1 MPSINTDTRLIMTI
15 LFVAVISGV
24 NVYFYT
30 LYGITFPYGGYAH
43 AVLFGI
49 STIGG
54 IMIMKAFFDLLL
66 NDYIEEFLL
75 QRQIESYWSRKGREE
90 DNRKRVRES
99 MKQFQSSFPSS
110 NNIYG
115 DNQLPI
121 IKQEPEGV
129 SPSFLTMQ

>member
-15 LFVAVISGV
+15 LFVGVISGV

-43 AVLFGI
+43 GVLFGI

-75 QRQIESYWSRKGREE
+75 QRQIESYWARKGREE

>member
-1 MPSINTDTRLIMTI
+1 MTI
-15 LFVAVISGV
+15 LFVGVISGV

-75 QRQIESYWSRKGREE
+75 QRQIESYWARKGREE

>member
-15 LFVAVISGV
+15 LFVGVISGV

-75 QRQIESYWSRKGREE
+75 QRQIENYWARKGREE

-99 MKQFQSSFPSS
+99 MKQFQSTFPSAQ
-110 NNIYG
+110 NVYG

>member
-15 LFVAVISGV
+15 LFVGVISGV
-24 NVYFYT
+24 NVFFYT

-54 IMIMKAFFDLLL
+54 IMIMKAFFDLIL

-75 QRQIESYWSRKGREE
+75 QRQIENYWARKGREE

-99 MKQFQSSFPSS
+99 MKQFQSNFPSA
-110 NNIYG
+110 NNVYG
-115 DNQLPI
+115 DNTLPI

>member
-1 MPSINTDTRLIMTI
+1 MTI

>member
-15 LFVAVISGV
+15 LFVGVISGV

>member
-1 MPSINTDTRLIMTI
+1 MTI
-15 LFVAVISGV
+15 LFVGVISGV

-75 QRQIESYWSRKGREE
+75 QRQIENYWSRKGREE

-99 MKQFQSSFPSS
+99 MKQFQSTFPSAQ
-110 NNIYG
+110 NVYG